1 MLTTSKIAD
10 VLEILSDGRWYMM
23 KEIQQ
28 KAKIDEAQLEW
39 IMDFLTEY
47 GFIVRDEA
55 GKKVRLDRTVQE
67 FLAKTTTA

>member
-1 MLTTSKIAD
+1 
-10 VLEILSDGRWYMM
+10 M

-47 GFIVRDEA
+47 DFIVMDEA
-55 GKKVRLDRTVQE
+55 GKKVRLDKTVQE